1 MSHPT
6 SKLIMLPSS
15 TEDMYNKASEYELKF
30 GSPQVFGCINATL
43 IASKMSTKFAD
54 DFFSDK
60 QVHSMNLEVVCD

>member
-1 MSHPT
+1 
-6 SKLIMLPSS
+6 
-15 TEDMYNKASEYELKF
+15 MYNKASEYELKF